1 MKKQIAVVFG
11 SQSVEHEVSI
21 ITAMQ
26 VMRAFNPDAYD
37 VIPIYIAKSG
47 EWYTGA
53 ALRDL
58 ATFKKLNLGEL
69 EKVQLVLDPTSPH
82 LFRAQGKGLF
92 AKERGI
98 HVDVVF
104 PAVHGTHGEDG
115 TLQGLLELTGVPYVG
130 AGVLGS
136 AVGMDKVLMKAAFEQ
151 NNLPVVNYLWV
162 LRSRLKKKREEVLA
176 WIESNLRYPLF
187 VKPANLGSS
196 IGISKAR
203 NRDELQFAL
212 DVAGNYD
219 RKLLVEESI
228 ERVQEINCAV
238 MGNEDPVPSV
248 CEEPVSWESFLSYDD
263 KYLRGQSRKG
273 MKSAQRRIPA
283 EIPDDL
289 TREIQDLAVRAFRAV
304 DCRGLARIDLL
315 VDRDTRQVY
324 VNEVNTLPGSMS
336 FYLWRPLGLTPSQ
349 VVDNLVQL
357 AVEADDDKGKT
368 IFSYDSN
375 LLEKADLSQPQK

>member
-1 MKKQIAVVFG
+1 MKKQIAVIFG
-11 SQSVEHEVSI
+11 SQSVEHEVSV
-21 ITAMQ
+21 ITALQ

-37 VIPIYIAKSG
+37 VVPIYIAKSG

-53 ALRDL
+53 TLKDL
-58 ATFKKLNLGEL
+58 ATFKKLNLNDL
-69 EKVQLVLDPTSPH
+69 EKVQLVLDPASPH

-92 AKERGI
+92 SKERGI

-104 PAVHGTHGEDG
+104 PAVHGTYGEDG
-115 TLQGLLELTGVPYVG
+115 TLQGMFELTGVPYVG

-151 NNLPVVNYLWV
+151 NNLPIVNYLWV
-162 LRSRLKKKREEVLA
+162 LRSRLKKKRDEVLT
-176 WIESNLRYPLF
+176 WIESNLSYPLF

-212 DVAGNYD
+212 DVAANYD

-228 ERVQEINCAV
+228 EHVQEINCAV
-238 MGNEDPVPSV
+238 MGNEDPLPSV

-283 EIPDDL
+283 DIPEDL
-289 TREIQDLAVRAFRAV
+289 TQEIQELAVRAFRAV

-315 VDRDTRQVY
+315 VDRETRQVY

-336 FYLWRPLGLTPSQ
+336 FYLWRPLGLTPAQ

-357 AVEADDDKGKT
+357 AIEAADDRKKT
-368 IFSYDSN
+368 TFSYDSN